1 MTTLLDRLQVSDDV
15 SCDSH
20 CQELKKRS
28 KLKESM
34 QQHKQKIAQYKKQF
48 KETEKQYYQRIHG
61 TDWERNRNTQQ
72 ENSDLRTKFDE
83 QLRKYNEEFQLL
95 IKYYIDSAFLL
106 KNQKKVIKKNKTF
119 SNKHQDKVSDQ
130 KDAMSELNIRISTA
144 NRNIEFSME
153 DKRRAQKQLAI
164 AKYTFY
170 GMVGITTLMILYT
183 LFLRWK
189 KVSVPRPNTNKLN
202 FRKTLSSKI
211 NYLKTTS

>member
-144 NRNIEFSME
+144 N
-153 DKRRAQKQLAI
+153 
-164 AKYTFY
+164 
-170 GMVGITTLMILYT
+170 
-183 LFLRWK
+183 
-189 KVSVPRPNTNKLN
+189 
-202 FRKTLSSKI
+202 
-211 NYLKTTS
+211 